1 MAYAIVACMA
11 EPVGGRLSAALKATY
26 LAAGVSQVQIADRLG
41 VEQPAVS
48 KWARGMR
55 RVPIDILPPIEELC
69 GVPKGTILRR
79 AGYVDD
85 QPTEDLETAI
95 RSHPRLDARVK
106 QIMLTIYRDSV
117 RNDDASDI
125 ALHIV
130 PNVDSQ
136 PSS

>member
-26 LAAGVSQVQIADRLG
+26 TDAGVTQFQIAERLG

-79 AGYVDD
+79 AGYVEDD
-85 QPTEDLETAI
+85 PTDLEAAI
-95 RSHPRLDARVK
+95 RSHPRLTDQIK
-106 QIMLTIYRDSV
+106 QVMLTIYRDSL
-117 RNDDASDI
+117 RDPDTSDI

-130 PNVDSQ
+130 PNVDTH